1 MAIKKAIKET
11 KGIYFITF
19 TCHEW
24 MSLISLADAY
34 DLVYK
39 WFNYLTLKGHNIAG
53 YVIMPNHIH
62 VLIYFNDTAK
72 SINTIIG
79 DGKRFMA
86 YGIIKRL
93 QEKKETGILSTL
105 HQHLSASHYKKGQQY
120 VVWKESFDWKRCDT
134 PAFVWQKLNY
144 IHKNPCRGKW
154 QLAEHVAAY
163 EHCSARYYLTGQHAA
178 YKVRDVDEILYRI
191 T

>member
-1 MAIKKAIKET
+1 
-11 KGIYFITF
+11 
-19 TCHEW
+19 

-39 WFNYLTLKGHNIAG
+39 WFDYLKSKGHSITG

-62 VLIYFNDTAK
+62 VLIYFNRTAK

-93 QEKKETGILSTL
+93 QEKQETRILSTL
-105 HQHLSASHYKKGQQY
+105 HLHLTASQYKKGYRY

-134 PAFVWQKLNY
+134 PAFVWQKLRY

-154 QLAEHVAAY
+154 QLAENVAAY
-163 EHCSARYYLTGQHAA
+163 EHCSARYYLTGKHAA
-178 YKVRDVDEILYRI
+178 YVVRDVDVFLYPI
-191 T
+191 N

>member
-11 KGIYFITF
+11 SGIYFITF

-24 MSLISLADAY
+24 MSLISQADAY
-34 DLVYK
+34 ELVYK
-39 WFNYLTLKGHNIAG
+39 WFDYLKSKGHSITG

-62 VLIYFNDTAK
+62 VLIYFNGSAK
-72 SINTIIG
+72 SINKIIG

-93 QEKKETGILSTL
+93 QEKHETSILSIL
-105 HQHLSASHYKKGQQY
+105 HLHLTANGIKKGHRH
-120 VVWKESFDWKRCDT
+120 VVWKDSFDWKRCDT

-154 QLAEHVAAY
+154 QLAESVAAY
-163 EHCSARYYLTGQHAA
+163 EHCSARYYLTGKHAA
-178 YKVRDVDEILYRI
+178 YVVRDVDEILYQI

>member
-1 MAIKKAIKET
+1 
-11 KGIYFITF
+11 
-19 TCHEW
+19 

-39 WFNYLTLKGHNIAG
+39 WFDYLKSKGHSITG

-62 VLIYFNDTAK
+62 VLIYFNGTSK

-93 QEKKETGILSTL
+93 QEKQETRTLSTL
-105 HQHLSASHYKKGQQY
+105 HLHLTASDYKKGQRY
-120 VVWKESFDWKRCDT
+120 VVWKDSFDWKRCDT
-134 PAFVWQKLNY
+134 PAFVWQKLHY

-154 QLAEHVAAY
+154 QLAENPAAY
-163 EHCSARYYLTGQHAA
+163 EHCSARYYLIGEHAA
-178 YKVRDVDEILYRI
+178 YVVRDVDGILYRI